1 METQCFVSV
10 VFEILATDAAARRG
24 RLKTGRGTVE
34 TPVFMPCGTYGTVK
48 AMTPEALE
56 NVGTQILLGNTFHL
70 LLRPGDEVIAS
81 LGGLHRFMHWV
92 GPILTDSGGYQVFSL
107 EALRKV
113 DEGGVFFRSPIN
125 GDEVFLSPERSIE
138 VQRNLGADIVM
149 VFDEC
154 TPYPATRDRVA
165 FSMELSM
172 RWAQRCRDA
181 HGEDDSA
188 ALFGIVQGG
197 MYDDLRNSSLDRL
210 VDIGFSGFAV
220 GGLSVGESKDEMDSV
235 LDALMPRMPVDAP
248 RYLMGVGTPAD
259 LVRGVALG
267 VDMFDCVLPTRNA
280 RNGYAFTS
288 TGIVKIRNAVHKV
301 SDQPL
306 DDCCEC
312 TTCRR
317 FSRAYLHHL
326 DRCGEILASIL
337 MTTHNLHYYHALM
350 AKLRGAIEQGKLN
363 ALIEILTNDWKSTDE
378 PS

>member
-1 METQCFVSV
+1 MSGM
-10 VFEILATDAAARRG
+10 FEILATDSVARRG
-24 RLKTGRGTVE
+24 RLKTGHGTIE

-48 AMTPEALE
+48 AMTPEGLE

-81 LGGLHRFMHWV
+81 LGGLHRFMQWS

-107 EALRKV
+107 EALRNV
-113 DEGGVFFRSPIN
+113 DESGVSFRSPIN
-125 GDEVFLSPERSIE
+125 GDKVFLSPERSIE
-138 VQRNLGADIVM
+138 VQHNLGADIVM

-154 TPYPATRDRVA
+154 TPYSANRDRVA
-165 FSMELSM
+165 SSMELSM
-172 RWAQRCRDA
+172 RWAQRCRTA
-181 HGEDDSA
+181 HGDDGA

-197 MYDDLRNSSLDRL
+197 MYDDLRDSSLERL
-210 VDIGFSGFAV
+210 VDIGFSGYAI

-235 LDALMPRMPVDAP
+235 LDALLPQMPVDVP
-248 RYLMGVGTPAD
+248 RYLMGVGSPAD

-280 RNGYAFTS
+280 RNGHAFTS
-288 TGIVKIRNAVHKV
+288 TGVVKIRNTAQKT

-306 DDCCEC
+306 DDCCDC

-326 DRCGEILASIL
+326 DKCGEILGSIL
-337 MTTHNLHYYHALM
+337 MTTHNLHYYHTLM
-350 AKLRGAIEQGKLN
+350 AKLRGAIEQGKLSS
-363 ALIEILTNDWKSTDE
+363 LIEALTNDWNSTDE
-378 PS
+378 SS